1 MTTWCTR
8 SSPVSP
14 RRTLGSFRSRAR
26 HAPSTLLSAANEVC
40 ELESRIRAVERQ
52 LESLADSLPSRVRS
66 DQQALEP
73 SNLPQMCVK
82 VDLIHVDRL
91 FHTQWTRN
99 RMPENRSAQTRVIR
113 TAYVRS

>member
-1 MTTWCTR
+1 V
-8 SSPVSP
+8 PD
-14 RRTLGSFRSRAR
+14 TLHQA
-26 HAPSTLLSAANEVC
+26 LLSAANEVR

-113 TAYVRS
+113 TAYVCS